1 MQFKHFGLVP
11 VFALMASTAFAA
23 GSDDNANT
31 NGLTLVDARCASGD
45 DLATIFMPP
54 CGKAQN
60 NQRVA
65 SSAKALKA
73 DRGVARTKKLTEMP
87 WQIGIFQ

>member
-11 VFALMASTAFAA
+11 VFALLATTAFGA
-23 GSDDNANT
+23 GSDDTTNT
-31 NGLTLVDARCASGD
+31 TGVTLVDARCASSD

-54 CGKAQN
+54 CGKAKS

-65 SSAKALKA
+65 TIAKPLKA
-73 DRGVARTKKLTEMP
+73 ERNVARTKKLTAMP

>member
-1 MQFKHFGLVP
+1 MQFKHIGLVP
-11 VFALMASTAFAA
+11 VFVLMASTAFAA
-23 GSDDNANT
+23 GSDENTNT

-54 CGKAQN
+54 CGKSQG

-65 SSAKALKA
+65 TIAKPLKA
-73 DRGVARTKKLTEMP
+73 ARTVARIKKLTEMP

>member
-1 MQFKHFGLVP
+1 MQFKHFVLVP
-11 VFALMASTAFAA
+11 VFALLATTAFAA
-23 GSDDNANT
+23 GSDENANI

-54 CGKAQN
+54 CGNATGS
-60 NQRVA
+60 QRVTTVA
-65 SSAKALKA
+65 NPLNG
-73 DRGVARTKKLTEMP
+73 DRNAARPKKLTEMP

>member
-1 MQFKHFGLVP
+1 MQFKYFGLVP
-11 VFALMASTAFAA
+11 VFALMATTAFAA
-23 GSDDNANT
+23 GSDENANA

-54 CGKAQN
+54 CGNTKT

-65 SSAKALKA
+65 TIAKPLKA
-73 DRGVARTKKLTEMP
+73 DRNAARSKKLTEMP

>member
-11 VFALMASTAFAA
+11 VFALLATTAFAA
-23 GSDDNANT
+23 GSDENTNT
-31 NGLTLVDARCASGD
+31 NGLTLVDARCASSD

-54 CGKAQN
+54 CGTTKS

-65 SSAKALKA
+65 TIAKPLKA
-73 DRGVARTKKLTEMP
+73 ERNVSRTKKLTEMP

>member
-1 MQFKHFGLVP
+1 MQFKYFGLVP
-11 VFALMASTAFAA
+11 VFALMATTAFAA
-23 GSDDNANT
+23 GSDENANA

-54 CGKAQN
+54 CGNAKT

-65 SSAKALKA
+65 SSTKPLKA
-73 DRGVARTKKLTEMP
+73 DRSAARSKKLTEMP